1 MTKDKI
7 QKIIFDALEMVNQS
21 RDENAKIPVSAQTAL
36 FGNDGY
42 LDSMGLVSLLID
54 IEESLQG
61 EGVLLSLSDE
71 RAMSDK
77 NSPFRDV
84 PSLTE
89 YILRLVGTGEEN
101 DAA

>member
-21 RDENAKIPVSAQTAL
+21 RDGNAKIPVSAQTAL

-71 RAMSDK
+71 RAMSEK

>member
-71 RAMSDK
+71 RAMSEK

-89 YILRLVGTGEEN
+89 YILRLVGTEKEN

>member
-61 EGVLLSLSDE
+61 EGVFLSLSDE
-71 RAMSDK
+71 RAMSEK

>member
-7 QKIIFDALEMVNQS
+7 QKIIFEALEMVNQS

-71 RAMSDK
+71 RAMSEK

>member
-71 RAMSDK
+71 RAMSEK

>member
-1 MTKDKI
+1 MKKGKI
-7 QKIIFDALEMVNQS
+7 QEIIFEALEMVNQS
-21 RDENAKIPVSAQTAL
+21 RGENEKIPVSAQTAL

-61 EGVLLSLSDE
+61 EGVFLSLSDE
-71 RAMSDK
+71 RAMSEK

>member
-21 RDENAKIPVSAQTAL
+21 RDENEKIPVSAQTAL

-71 RAMSDK
+71 RAMSEK
-77 NSPFRDV
+77 KSPFRDV